1 MALAKPRSQNP
12 NPGWRELG
20 NPIPPSASH
29 QADKSAGGICHLPA
43 SMRQAADQIDQ
54 ICLPES

>member
-20 NPIPPSASH
+20 KPIPPSASH
-29 QADKSAGGICHLPA
+29 QADKSEAR
-43 SMRQAADQIDQ
+43 MKQAADQIDQ
-54 ICLPES
+54 ICVPLS